1 MDDWRRGSQNLELL
15 MIRFYRKSPA
25 FCDSTDVTFKLPDG
39 SEVKAH
45 KLILSVSSEVFHS
58 QFFGPLADKTME
70 TVVVT
75 DSMDS
80 DTFKIMIKS
89 IYFSGFVPDLEIS
102 EYLELLEVATF
113 YLLHKVIK
121 ECNKKICAHIQSLD
135 IEDLVDWS
143 VKLSQLSIHD
153 QLYKSC
159 REAIL
164 AKLSC
169 ILKEEK
175 WNCLSSELRNKLFE
189 DLKCIE
195 VWKGDL
201 LLYLQVLKRLSS
213 LGLNSLLPERI
224 VKFNSKLETYVQSME
239 HYKEFLVDRFKD
251 KLASFWHWMDDDDI
265 NDRLK
270 NHLNNIE
277 TEDSVLSRL
286 YSILKGESVDL
297 DRLFKWDK
305 GYLTIERIKK
315 LEENG
320 VDWGTKGRK
329 NKEHYWRLLEFAN
342 IHQLDNL
349 KDHCYLRLFDVMLE
363 SFPDILAQYIN
374 RASHTPGGEDL
385 FKLGIH
391 VFMNVTLE
399 GKWFVNPYV
408 DVEDEWGGL
417 SDESESL
424 IRDNF
429 SNGCIT
435 FNEKAI
441 KSISKQLK
449 ISSLSNGALM
459 VGGGIAKWCEAHS
472 SSPEE
477 AENKFRMMV
486 GEKVIRKM
494 KMKGFYDIS
503 DVDE

>member
-58 QFFGPLADKTME
+58 QFFGPLADKTVE
-70 TVVVT
+70 TVNVT

-80 DTFKIMIKS
+80 DTFKIMIQS
-89 IYFSGFVPDLEIS
+89 IYCSGFVPDLDIS

-121 ECNKKICAHIQSLD
+121 ECNKKICAHIQSID
-135 IEDLVDWS
+135 IDDQVDWS

-164 AKLSC
+164 TKPSC

-175 WNCLSSELRNKLFE
+175 WDCLSSELRNKLLE

-213 LGLNSLLPERI
+213 LGLNSLFPERI
-224 VKFNSKLETYVQSME
+224 VKFNSKLETYFQSME
-239 HYKEFLVDRFKD
+239 HYKEFIVDSFKD
-251 KLASFWHWMDDDDI
+251 KLSSFFLADHWIDDDGLY
-265 NDRLK
+265 DRFK

-286 YSILKGESVDL
+286 YSFLKGQSVDL

-305 GYLTIERIKK
+305 DNLTIERIKK

-320 VDWGTKGRK
+320 VDWGTKGLK

-363 SFPDILAQYIN
+363 SFPDILAHYIN

-399 GKWFVNPYV
+399 GNGLLIHMLMSMMS
-408 DVEDEWGGL
+408 GG
-417 SDESESL
+417 DFQMKES
-424 IRDNF
+424 
-429 SNGCIT
+429 
-435 FNEKAI
+435 
-441 KSISKQLK
+441 
-449 ISSLSNGALM
+449 
-459 VGGGIAKWCEAHS
+459 H
-472 SSPEE
+472 
-477 AENKFRMMV
+477 
-486 GEKVIRKM
+486 
-494 KMKGFYDIS
+494 
-503 DVDE
+503 